1 MNTNTLPT
9 DPVILLSFVNTQL
22 RDFYKNLEDFCLSFQ
37 ADEKELT
44 KKLLSID
51 YSYDPEINQFV

>member
-1 MNTNTLPT
+1 MNHTDLPQ

-22 RDFYKNLEDFCLSFQ
+22 RDFYTSLEDFCLAFQ
-37 ADEKELT
+37 VDKKELT

-51 YSYDPEINQFV
+51 YTYDTEVNQFV